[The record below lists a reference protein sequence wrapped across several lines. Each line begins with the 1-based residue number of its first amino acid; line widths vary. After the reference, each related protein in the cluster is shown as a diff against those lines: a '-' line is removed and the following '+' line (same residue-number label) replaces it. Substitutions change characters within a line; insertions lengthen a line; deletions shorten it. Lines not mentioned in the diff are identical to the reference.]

1 MGIHW
6 ADIVIL
12 AIIGISALI
21 SLWRGFL
28 REVLSL
34 LAWILA
40 FWVAFSFTPLVAPL
54 LEPYVDVPSIRFILG
69 FAGLFVL
76 TLLAVSL
83 LGHIVVKLVG
93 RTGLTGTDRM
103 LGLLFGMA
111 RGGVVV
117 LLLVLLAG
125 LTRVPQDPWWD
136 EARLLAHFQ
145 RAALWVREYLPDS
158 IAEHIRYEP
167 VAPSPAAEETEVS

>member
-21 SLWRGFL
+21 SLLRGFL

-34 LAWILA
+34 LAWVLA
-40 FWVAFSFTPLVAPL
+40 FWVAFTFTPLVAPL
-54 LEPYVDVPSIRFILG
+54 LESYVEVPSIRFILG
-69 FAGLFVL
+69 FAALFVV

-83 LGHIVVKLVG
+83 LGHIIVKLVG
-93 RTGLTGTDRM
+93 KTGLTGTDRM

-111 RGGVVV
+111 RGGIVV

-125 LTRVPQDPWWD
+125 LTQIPQDPWWD
-136 EARLLAHFQ
+136 ESGLLDHFQ
-145 RAALWVREYLPDS
+145 RAALWMREYLPDS

-167 VAPSPAAEETEVS
+167 VAPSATAEETEVS

>member
-1 MGIHW
+1 MAIHW

-34 LAWILA
+34 LAWVLA
-40 FWVAFSFTPLVAPL
+40 FWVAFTFTAFVAPL
-54 LEPYVDVPSIRFILG
+54 LDAYVEVRSVRFILG
-69 FAGLFVL
+69 FTGLFVV
-76 TLLAVSL
+76 TLLGVSL
-83 LGHIVVKLVG
+83 IGHIVVKLIG
-93 RTGLTGTDRM
+93 KTGLTGTDRM

-111 RGGVVV
+111 RGGIIV

-125 LTRVPQDPWWD
+125 LTQVPQDPWWR
-136 EARLLAHFQ
+136 EAKLLTHFQ
-145 RAALWVREYLPDS
+145 RTALWVRSYLPHS
-158 IAEHIRYEP
+158 IAEHIRYDL
-167 VAPSPAAEETEVS
+167 VAPSATPDETEVS

>member
-1 MGIHW
+1 MAIHW

-12 AIIGISALI
+12 VIIGLSALI

-40 FWVAFSFTPLVAPL
+40 FWVAYRFTPLAAL
-54 LEPYVDVPSIRFILG
+54 WLTDFVDVPSVRFILG
-69 FAGLFVL
+69 FVALFVL
-76 TLLAVSL
+76 TLIAMSL
-83 LGHIVVKLVG
+83 IGHIIVKIVG
-93 RTGLTGTDRM
+93 GTGLTGTDRM

-111 RGGVVV
+111 RGGVIV

-125 LTRVPQDPWWD
+125 LTQIPQDPWW
-136 EARLLAHFQ
+136 RQSWLLVHFQ
-145 RAALWVREYLPDS
+145 QAALWVTERLPRGV
-158 IAEHIRYEP
+158 AEHINYDI
-167 VAPSPAAEETEVS
+167 VAPPATSDQAEVS